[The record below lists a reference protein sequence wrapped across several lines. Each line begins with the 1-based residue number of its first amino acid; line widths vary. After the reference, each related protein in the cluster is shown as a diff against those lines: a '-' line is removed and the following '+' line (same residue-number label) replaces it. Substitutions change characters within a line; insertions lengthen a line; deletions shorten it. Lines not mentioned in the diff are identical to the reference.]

1 MKHDLRYYVKS
12 YAIITLG
19 SLIYALAYN
28 IFYAP
33 NLVAMGGLTG
43 LGQVLNAIFPV
54 LPVGITVFVMNVPL
68 FIMGWKLIGGHLLV
82 SSLYAMTFSSFAI
95 DVLDMI
101 YQFPPMDTMLAAI
114 FGGALLGL
122 GIGLVFSKGATTG
135 GTDLIARLLKLKF
148 AWLPMGTLV
157 LIPDFIVIALAAI
170 AFGKVETALYGIVSL
185 YITTKVMDTVL
196 YGMDSS
202 KVAYIISDACREI
215 TDAVIAMDRGATILH
230 GEGAYSGDAKKGADG
245 CLQAAGDRAPEGE
258 GQRDRP
264 PRLPHRVRRPRC
276 AGRGLPHL
284 QQGRHL
290 ICPQKKGGLL

>member
-1 MKHDLRYYVKS
+1 MKHTLSYYVKS
-12 YAIITLG
+12 YAVITLG
-19 SLIYALAYN
+19 SILYALAYN

-43 LGQVLNAIFPV
+43 LGQVLNALIPA
-54 LPVGITVFVMNVPL
+54 LPVGTTVFVMNVPL
-68 FIMGWKLIGGHLLV
+68 FFLGWKFIGGHLLV

-114 FGGALLGL
+114 FGGALLGA

-157 LIPDFIVIALAAI
+157 LIPDFIVIVLAAI
-170 AFGKVETALYGIVSL
+170 AFGRVESALYGLVSL
-185 YITTKVMDTVL
+185 FITSKVMDMVL
-196 YGMDSS
+196 YGLDSS
-202 KVAYIISDACREI
+202 KVAYIISDSCKAI

-230 GEGAYSGDAKKGADG
+230 GEGAYSGDQKKVLMVAFKQKEIVPLKEKVNEIDPHAFLIV
-245 CLQAAGDRAPEGE
+245 CDAHDVLGE
-258 GQRDRP
+258 GFRTYSKDD
-264 PRLPHRVRRPRC
+264 
-276 AGRGLPHL
+276 
-284 QQGRHL
+284 
-290 ICPQKKGGLL
+290 I

>member
-1 MKHDLRYYVKS
+1 MKHTLSYYVKS
-12 YAIITLG
+12 YAVITLG
-19 SLIYALAYN
+19 SLLYALAYN

-43 LGQVLNAIFPV
+43 LGQVLNALIPV
-54 LPVGITVFVMNVPL
+54 LPVGTTVFVMNVPL
-68 FIMGWKLIGGHLLV
+68 FFLGWKFIGGHLLV

-114 FGGALLGL
+114 FGGALLGA

-157 LIPDFIVIALAAI
+157 LIPDFIVIVLAAI
-170 AFGKVETALYGIVSL
+170 AFGKVESALYGIVSL

-196 YGMDSS
+196 YGLDSS
-202 KVAYIISDACREI
+202 KVAYIISDSCKAI

-230 GEGAYSGDAKKGADG
+230 GEGAYSGDQKKVLMVAFKQKEIVPLKEKVNEIDPHAFLIV
-245 CLQAAGDRAPEGE
+245 CDAHDVLGE
-258 GQRDRP
+258 GFRTYSKDD
-264 PRLPHRVRRPRC
+264 
-276 AGRGLPHL
+276 
-284 QQGRHL
+284 
-290 ICPQKKGGLL
+290 I

>member
-1 MKHDLRYYVKS
+1 LKHTVSYYVKS

-19 SLIYALAYN
+19 SLLYALAYN

-43 LGQVLNAIFPV
+43 LGQVLNAIIPV
-54 LPVGITVFVMNVPL
+54 LPVGTTVFVMNVPL
-68 FIMGWKLIGGHLLV
+68 FFLGWKYIGGHLLV

-95 DVLDMI
+95 DVMNMI
-101 YQFPPMDTMLAAI
+101 YQFPPMDTMLASI
-114 FGGALLGL
+114 FGGVLLGL

-157 LIPDFIVIALAAI
+157 LIPDFIVIALAAM

-196 YGMDSS
+196 YGLDSS
-202 KVAYIISDACREI
+202 KVAYIISDRCKEI

-230 GEGAYSGDAKKGADG
+230 GEGAYSGDEKKVLMVAFKQKEIVSLKEKVNEIDP
-245 CLQAAGDRAPEGE
+245 RAFLIVCDAHDVLGE
-258 GQRDRP
+258 GFRTYNKND
-264 PRLPHRVRRPRC
+264 
-276 AGRGLPHL
+276 
-284 QQGRHL
+284 
-290 ICPQKKGGLL
+290 I

>member
-1 MKHDLRYYVKS
+1 MKHTLSYYVKS
-12 YAIITLG
+12 YAVITLG
-19 SLIYALAYN
+19 SLLYALAYN

-43 LGQVLNAIFPV
+43 LGQVLNALIPA
-54 LPVGITVFVMNVPL
+54 LPVGTTVFVMNVPL
-68 FIMGWKLIGGHLLV
+68 FFLGWKFIGGHLLV

-114 FGGALLGL
+114 FGGALLGA

-157 LIPDFIVIALAAI
+157 LIPDFIVIVLAAI
-170 AFGKVETALYGIVSL
+170 AFGKVESALYGIVSL

-196 YGMDSS
+196 YGLDSS
-202 KVAYIISDACREI
+202 KVAYIISDSCKAI

-230 GEGAYSGDAKKGADG
+230 GEGAYSGDQKKVLMVAFKQKEIVPLKEKVNEIDPHAFLIV
-245 CLQAAGDRAPEGE
+245 CDAHDVLGE
-258 GQRDRP
+258 GFRTYSKDD
-264 PRLPHRVRRPRC
+264 
-276 AGRGLPHL
+276 
-284 QQGRHL
+284 
-290 ICPQKKGGLL
+290 I

>member
-1 MKHDLRYYVKS
+1 MRYYVKS

-19 SLIYALAYN
+19 SILYALAYN

-43 LGQVLNAIFPV
+43 LGQVLNAIIPA
-54 LPVGITVFVMNVPL
+54 LPVGTMVFIMNVPL
-68 FIMGWKLIGGHLLV
+68 FFLGWKYIGGHLLV

-101 YQFPPMDTMLAAI
+101 YRFPPMDTMLAAI
-114 FGGALLGL
+114 FGGALLGA

-157 LIPDFIVIALAAI
+157 LIPDFIVIALAAM
-170 AFGKVETALYGIVSL
+170 AFNKVETALYGVVSL

-196 YGMDSS
+196 YGLDSS
-202 KVAYIISDACREI
+202 KVAYIISDSCKEI

-230 GEGAYSGDAKKGADG
+230 GEGAYSGDEKKVLMVAFKQKEIVPLKEKVNEIDP
-245 CLQAAGDRAPEGE
+245 RAFLIVCDAHDVLGE
-258 GQRDRP
+258 GFRTYSKDD
-264 PRLPHRVRRPRC
+264 
-276 AGRGLPHL
+276 
-284 QQGRHL
+284 
-290 ICPQKKGGLL
+290 I

>member
-82 SSLYAMTFSSFAI
+82 SSLYAMTLSSLAI

-230 GEGAYSGDAKKGADG
+230 GEGAYSGDAKKVLMVAFKQREIVPLKEKVNEIDPHAFLIV
-245 CLQAAGDRAPEGE
+245 CDAHDVLGE
-258 GQRDRP
+258 GFRTYSKDD
-264 PRLPHRVRRPRC
+264 
-276 AGRGLPHL
+276 
-284 QQGRHL
+284 
-290 ICPQKKGGLL
+290 I

>member
-1 MKHDLRYYVKS
+1 MSYYVKS

-19 SLIYALAYN
+19 SILYALAFN

-43 LGQVLNAIFPV
+43 LGQVLNAIIPV
-54 LPVGITVFVMNVPL
+54 LPVGTMVFVMNVPL
-68 FIMGWKLIGGHLLV
+68 FFLGWKYIGGHLLV

-101 YQFPPMDTMLAAI
+101 YRFPPMDTMLASI
-114 FGGALLGL
+114 FGGVLLGA

-157 LIPDFIVIALAAI
+157 LIPDFIVIALAAM
-170 AFGKVETALYGIVSL
+170 AFNKVETALYGVVSL

-196 YGMDSS
+196 YGLDSS
-202 KVAYIISDACREI
+202 KVAYIISDSYREI
-215 TDAVIAMDRGATILH
+215 ADAIIAMDRGATLLH
-230 GEGAYSGDAKKGADG
+230 GEGVYSGNEKKVLMVAFKQKEIVPLKEKVNEIDPRAFLIVCDAHDV
-245 CLQAAGDRAPEGE
+245 LGE
-258 GQRDRP
+258 GFRTYSKDD
-264 PRLPHRVRRPRC
+264 
-276 AGRGLPHL
+276 
-284 QQGRHL
+284 
-290 ICPQKKGGLL
+290 I

>member
-1 MKHDLRYYVKS
+1 MSYYVKS

-19 SLIYALAYN
+19 SLLYALAYN

-43 LGQVLNAIFPV
+43 LGQVLNAIIPV
-54 LPVGITVFVMNVPL
+54 LPVGTTVFVMNVPL
-68 FIMGWKLIGGHLLV
+68 FFLGWKYIGGHLLV

-95 DVLDMI
+95 DVMNMI
-101 YQFPPMDTMLAAI
+101 YQFPPMDTMLASI

-157 LIPDFIVIALAAI
+157 LIPDFIVIALAAM

-196 YGMDSS
+196 YGLDSS
-202 KVAYIISDACREI
+202 KVAYIISDRCKEI

-230 GEGAYSGDAKKGADG
+230 GEGAYSGDEKKVLMVAFKQKEIVPLKEKVNEIDP
-245 CLQAAGDRAPEGE
+245 RAFLIVCDAHDVLGE
-258 GQRDRP
+258 GFRTYNKND
-264 PRLPHRVRRPRC
+264 
-276 AGRGLPHL
+276 
-284 QQGRHL
+284 
-290 ICPQKKGGLL
+290 I